1 MKAEQSAQCMSNARV
16 TTYRQP
22 ESLAVSLI
30 MCLLIVLGSWS
41 VSLTVEP
48 IAPMS
53 IDEEETPSAVSKASE
68 GDVDV
73 QVLHVGDRWTYDGFF
88 DVAEMITNA
97 GVETDAA
104 ALTGELDM
112 WVDDVRTITSSNG
125 VDTSEDHNTC
135 LLYTSPSPRD

>member
-1 MKAEQSAQCMSNARV
+1 M

-22 ESLAVSLI
+22 ESLAVSLV

-48 IAPMS
+48 ISPMS

-73 QVLHVGDRWTYDGFF
+73 H
-88 DVAEMITNA
+88 
-97 GVETDAA
+97 
-104 ALTGELDM
+104 
-112 WVDDVRTITSSNG
+112 
-125 VDTSEDHNTC
+125 
-135 LLYTSPSPRD
+135 